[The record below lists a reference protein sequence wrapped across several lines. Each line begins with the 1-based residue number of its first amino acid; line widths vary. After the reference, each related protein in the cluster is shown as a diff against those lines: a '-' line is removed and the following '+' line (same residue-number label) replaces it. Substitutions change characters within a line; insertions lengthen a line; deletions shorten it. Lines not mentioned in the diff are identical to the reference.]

1 MKKNN
6 EILSSRRRD
15 FLKKSSLT
23 GLGLLVL
30 GSGKN
35 GWGINSSK
43 MDEVD
48 KRLYANSYAA
58 DKKSS
63 LWKYISELPVI
74 DTHEHI
80 SSETEL
86 LGARIDIF
94 NLFFPYIIDNLESA
108 GMTTDEMQLMKDGQV
123 AFEHRWTVFNKYYP
137 EIQYSSY
144 VLALQSALAEHYQ
157 FKNFTLDECVRIS
170 GLLIKDFAAIG
181 FMQKF
186 MDKNKIEAMLTYRSC
201 SLAEVNRSYGKNK
214 ISVVPTVSEICVR
227 DSKSLENIANAMDVT
242 IRNLDDLLAGIDKL
256 FHEYAVL
263 GIRNIKIGSAYNRV
277 INYKYRTREEAEL
290 SFAKI
295 MTTPYENPNAQTF
308 KSYVKRLLDYHLP
321 LDDYLTV
328 YMMSLAEK
336 YNMNVIF
343 HLGLAAWNFNSVEN
357 SHSSSLEWLIKTFPK
372 VKMVI
377 LHAGYPF
384 FEEAVLLCKY
394 YPNVYLNMTWNH
406 IIDREKSTQITK
418 TFVEMLPTNKIH
430 AFGGDYLFPQQI
442 YGNLLFTKENICRA
456 FSEMIQAGSLTEE
469 GAKRIARDWFYENP
483 KRFYYP

>member
-6 EILSSRRRD
+6 EFVSSRRRD
-15 FLKKSSLT
+15 FLKISSLT

-35 GWGINSSK
+35 AWGINSSK
-43 MDEVD
+43 IDEVD
-48 KRLYANSYAA
+48 KRLYMNSYAA

-108 GMTTDEMQLMKDGQV
+108 GMTTDEMQMMKDGQV
-123 AFEHRWTVFNKYYP
+123 AFEHRWSVFNKYYP

-157 FKNFTLDECVRIS
+157 FENFTLEECVRIS
-170 GLLIKDFAAIG
+170 ELLTKDFAAIG

-186 MDKNKIEAMLTYRSC
+186 MDKNKIESMLTYRSC
-201 SLAEVNRSYGKNK
+201 ALAEVNRSYGKNR

-227 DSKSLENIANAMDVT
+227 DSKSLENIAKAMDVT

-256 FHEYAVL
+256 FHEYAAL

-290 SFAKI
+290 SFAEI
-295 MTTPYENPNAQTF
+295 MTTPYENPNAQPF
-308 KSYVKRLLDYHLP
+308 KNYVKRLLDYHLP
-321 LDDYLTV
+321 LDDYLTI
-328 YMMSLAEK
+328 YMVSLAEK
-336 YNMNVIF
+336 YHMNVIF

-357 SHSSSLEWLIKTFPK
+357 SHSSSLEWLIKTFPN
-372 VKMVI
+372 VNMVI

-430 AFGGDYLFPQQI
+430 AFGGDYHLPQQI

-456 FSEMIQAGSLTEE
+456 FIEMIQKGSLTEE

-483 KRFYYP
+483 KSFYYP

>member
-1 MKKNN
+1 MKKNKKF
-6 EILSSRRRD
+6 LSSRRRD
-15 FLKKSSLT
+15 FLKISSLT
-23 GLGLLVL
+23 GLGLFVL

-35 GWGINSSK
+35 VWGINSSK
-43 MDEVD
+43 IDEVD
-48 KRLYANSYAA
+48 KRFYANSYAA

-86 LGARIDIF
+86 LGAQIDIF
-94 NLFFPYIIDNLESA
+94 HLFLPYIIDNLESA
-108 GMTTDEMQLMKDGQV
+108 GMTTDEMLLMKNDLA
-123 AFEHRWTVFNKYYP
+123 AFNIRWETFNKYYP
-137 EIQYSSY
+137 FIQYSTY
-144 VLALQSALAEHYQ
+144 VLALQASLKEQYQ
-157 FKNFTLDECVRIS
+157 FENFGLEECMRIS
-170 GLLIKDFAAIG
+170 GLLTNDFSTKG

-186 MDKNKIEAMLTYRSC
+186 MDENKIESMLTYRSC
-201 SLAEVNRSYGKNK
+201 SLAEVNRSYGKNR

-227 DSKSLENIANAMDVT
+227 DSKSLENIAKAMDVT

-256 FHEYAVL
+256 FHEYAAL

-277 INYKYRTREEAEL
+277 INYKYRTKEEAEL
-290 SFAKI
+290 SFAEI
-295 MTTPYENPNAQTF
+295 MITPYENPNAQPF
-308 KSYVKRLLDYHLP
+308 KNYVKGLLDYQLP

-328 YMMSLAEK
+328 YMVSLAEK
-336 YNMNVIF
+336 YHMNVIF
-343 HLGLAAWNFNSVEN
+343 HVGLAAWNFNSVEN

-372 VKMVI
+372 VNMVI

-394 YPNVYLNMTWNH
+394 YPNVYLNMTWDH
-406 IIDREKSTQITK
+406 IIDREKSIQLTK

-430 AFGGDYLFPQQI
+430 AFGGDYLLPQQI

-469 GAKRIARDWFYENP
+469 GARSIAWDWFYENP